1 MNIAHITTEV
11 SWRGG
16 EVQLLYLSLGLA
28 RKGYTNFLITQ
39 PGSALANRVEALE
52 EPSLKPHLKIVTLSM
67 RGEWDVQAVFRM
79 AQILRQEQVHI
90 LHMHTAH
97 AVTLGSLAGKIAQIP
112 VCILSRRVQFPLG
125 SWLSRFKYQW
135 GIDKIIAVSSEVRNQ
150 LLRDG
155 IEEDKIIVIPSGVDL
170 VRFNPHIPSG
180 RLHRELK
187 LPENTLLVG
196 VIGYLSPEKGQSLL
210 IQAVPEI
217 LKQVPEVKV
226 ILVGDGP
233 LRPALQ
239 SQIDTL
245 GLNQTVYLL
254 GFRSDIPEILADL
267 DILLSTSFSE
277 GSPGTVKEAMA
288 LGKPVLALDA
298 GGVRELITN
307 GVEGILIPYRESAKG
322 GFHKELVQELAAAVI
337 SLLKDKKK
345 RQHMGQAA
353 IKRIQAYGMDKMIE
367 RTEALYREIL
377 RKKSPALLEW

>member
-16 EVQLLYLSLGLA
+16 EVQLFYLSLGLA
-28 RKGYTNFLITQ
+28 RKGYTNFLITP
-39 PGSALANRVEALE
+39 PGSALAGRVEALE
-52 EPSLKPHLKIVTLSM
+52 EPSLKPHLKIITLSM

-97 AVTLGSLAGKIAQIP
+97 AVTLGSLAGKIARIP
-112 VCILSRRVQFPLG
+112 VCILSRRVQFPLR
-125 SWLSRFKYQW
+125 SRLSRFKYQW
-135 GIDKIIAVSSEVRNQ
+135 GIDKIIAVSHEVRSQ
-150 LLRDG
+150 LLRSG

-170 VRFNPHIPSG
+170 VRFNPRILSG
-180 RLHRELK
+180 RLHLELK
-187 LPENTLLVG
+187 LPEDALLVG

-217 LKQVPEVKV
+217 LKQIPEVKV

-233 LRPALQ
+233 LRSALQ
-239 SQIDTL
+239 SQINTL

-288 LGKPVLALDA
+288 LGKPVIALDT
-298 GGVRELITN
+298 GGVRELITH
-307 GVEGILIPYRESAKG
+307 GVEGILIPYREAAKG
-322 GFHKELVQELAAAVI
+322 GFHKELVGELAAAVI
-337 SLLKDKKK
+337 ALLKDRKK

-353 IKRIQAYGMDKMIE
+353 VKKIQAYGMDKMVE
-367 RTEALYREIL
+367 RTEALYLEIL
-377 RKKSPALLEW
+377 RKK